1 MFSLDSNTRQDGLG
15 DMNPH
20 TLELPEEA
28 REPFRQAIQLLERMF
43 PRDVDGR
50 TAFVFGGGTCLAAQ
64 WRHRRSTDI
73 DLKAGPDM
81 HLDEYMDGAMLGEE
95 LRQETRRV
103 GLEVEAWRSASQVIL
118 NTADGNKVDI
128 FASEPELDR
137 EPEEHMIEDTR
148 VRVASVAEILYG
160 KINGRGHRGPGARR
174 VRHGGCDTTSA
185 SAAATSRG
193 RSKRKTAGTDLVLP
207 RREST
212 KARRRSSR
220 RQGTGRSCATLRTLG
235 RRRVGTRLRGPDHK
249 PHDSPGDPRGSPA
262 RGPRWIGISANGV
275 RTEGPICTSWDEL
288 RAAGEPWRV
297 AERLERPHPHHIAAV
312 EKMLAGEDAEPWVLR
327 DEPVRVPQGK
337 ELDHALRELPAR
349 PQIGCDPQGRV
360 YLQAV
365 RTRRTE
371 DGGLERHTE
380 LEDVA
385 PDAANAVARA
395 EALGMGNAQELRVGI
410 DRAIAHARSMQKG

>member
-1 MFSLDSNTRQDGLG
+1 MFSLDSNTGQDGLG

-28 REPFRQAIQLLERMF
+28 KEPFRQAIQLLERMF

-95 LRQETRRV
+95 LRQEARRV

-160 KINGRGHRGPGARR
+160 KINGRGHRAPVRDVFDMAVATRRAQTQLQRAVDAVSAKQLERTLSYLDVNRRKLEDEARDDR
-174 VRHGGCDTTSA
+174 ELAGVAQRYGHLVEGVWAHGYAALITSRTTHLEIRADLRHGA
-185 SAAATSRG
+185 
-193 RSKRKTAGTDLVLP
+193 
-207 RREST
+207 
-212 KARRRSSR
+212 
-220 RQGTGRSCATLRTLG
+220 
-235 RRRVGTRLRGPDHK
+235 
-249 PHDSPGDPRGSPA
+249 
-262 RGPRWIGISANGV
+262 RWIGTSANGA
-275 RTEGPICTSWDEL
+275 RTEGPVCTSWDEL
-288 RAAGEPWRV
+288 RTAGEPWRV
-297 AERLERPHPHHIAAV
+297 AERLERPHPHRIAAV

-327 DEPVRVPQGK
+327 DEPVRVPQG
-337 ELDHALRELPAR
+337 EEMDRALRALPAKPR
-349 PQIGCDPQGRV
+349 IDFDTQGRV
-360 YLQAV
+360 YLQAI

-371 DGGLERHTE
+371 DGGLERHAE

-385 PDAANAVARA
+385 PDAASAAARA
-395 EALGMGNAQELRVGI
+395 EALGMGDAREIQVGI
-410 DRAIAHARSMQKG
+410 EHALARARAKGRG